1 MTPYIAKAAYWPP
14 LLLQSQRSQPFQ
26 AGLLAPLHPF
36 GKPGGGEVA
45 GYLGALQGD
54 ARQHG
59 AGLPLAGLLVGQ
71 GKDPVVEI
79 ALGKIAGVAELQA
92 LVNGL
97 LAHAEAAGDG
107 MNSEF
112 CLARQI

>member
-1 MTPYIAKAAYWPP
+1 MLPERVKKAMSQ
-14 LLLQSQRSQPFQ
+14 LQGSQPFQ
-26 AGLLAPLHPF
+26 AGLLTPLHSL

-45 GYLGALQGD
+45 GDLGALQGD
-54 ARQHG
+54 TRQHR
-59 AGLPLAGLLVGQ
+59 AGLSLAGLLVGQ

-79 ALGKIAGVAELQA
+79 ALGKFGAVPQFQA

-97 LAHAEAAGDG
+97 LAHAEAASDG
-107 MNSEF
+107 MNREL